1 MAATRPLTA
10 NYGAAEL
17 LLALGV
23 TAAATFGPPA
33 TSLSLGLTGLLA
45 LLVARLDL
53 PRALA
58 LAWGLAIVPVYLDFQ
73 TAGLLAQLVIAPI
86 LFIRI
91 FVIEE
96 RPLSLPGAFEWLL
109 AGIVLIAGIASAAV
123 SDEPLLAAYYLV
135 RLVLFLLYLP
145 AARAVY
151 TSRRTIA
158 PSLTVFTLALVLQA
172 TIGLVQFLGGID
184 FAMDLLNS
192 PVAPAFIIRAS
203 LEAKLLAQDF
213 NWIAYGF
220 ALPSGLFL
228 NSIVFAVCLATGG
241 MLLVT
246 VPAGWFPNGRP
257 AAWRA
262 GGLLALLVSFGAFK
276 LTAWLGILA
285 GAFVFILTRLPDR
298 KTRVRAVVIPPVV
311 LLVVGFLFWDAI
323 QERLLDIARGSL
335 FTRLLT
341 WFTYAENLQHHGL
354 IGVGL
359 GRAGILAPSVATA
372 AAGQQAVAD
381 LAPES
386 TPIGLSVE
394 IGIPGMLALYGL
406 VLVPLFRK
414 GSARPLWAWPAIAT
428 LMVGSLAVYGLT
440 DDHAMPLL
448 MLMVGLAS
456 SHGARET

>member
-1 MAATRPLTA
+1 MGAMRPLIA
-10 NYGAAEL
+10 DYSAAEL
-17 LLALGV
+17 VVAIGV
-23 TAAATFGPPA
+23 AAAATFAPPA
-33 TSLSLGLTGLLA
+33 TSISLGLTGILA

-58 LAWGLAIVPVYLDFQ
+58 LAWALAIVPVYLDFE

-91 FVIEE
+91 FVTEK

-109 AGIVLIAGIASAAV
+109 AGIVVIAGIASAAV
-123 SDEPLLAAYYLV
+123 SDQPLLSVYYLV
-135 RLVLFLLYLP
+135 RLGLFLLYLP

-151 TSRRTIA
+151 TSPRTIA
-158 PSLTVFTLALVLQA
+158 PSLTVLTLALVLQA
-172 TIGLVQFLGGID
+172 TIGFVQFLGGIG
-184 FAMDLLNS
+184 FAMDLLTS
-192 PVAPAFIIRAS
+192 PVTPAFIIRGS

-262 GGLLALLVSFGAFK
+262 GGLLALLVSFAAFK

-285 GAFVFILTRLPDR
+285 GAFVFMLTRLPDR

-341 WFTYAENLQHHGL
+341 WFTYAENLQHHGI

-359 GRAGILAPSVATA
+359 GRAGLLAPSVATA
-372 AAGQQAVAD
+372 AGGQRAVTE

-386 TPIGLSVE
+386 SPIGLSAE
-394 IGIPGMLALYGL
+394 IGIPAMLALYAF

-414 GSARPLWAWPAIAT
+414 RRPLWAWPAIAT

-448 MLMVGLAS
+448 MLMVGLATS
-456 SHGARET
+456 KGARET